1 MALDQS
7 ALNDLLDALRS
18 GGDLDFMREAM
29 QLVLQAL
36 IDLEATEKI
45 GASRYEHTDDRT
57 THRTSTPLTHA
68 LRPRARSA
76 RMELSTHSR
85 HGTQWRRPQAS
96 RRRCPRSP

>member
-7 ALNDLLDALRS
+7 ALTELLDALRS

-45 GASRYEHTDDRT
+45 GAARYDAGRFAEARALF
-57 THRTSTPLTHA
+57 HRVATETPLIEFLTLPA
-68 LRPRARSA
+68 Y
-76 RMELSTHSR
+76 ELLT
-85 HGTQWRRPQAS
+85 
-96 RRRCPRSP
+96 